1 MLKCLLLSLGLLMS
15 VSSVPLE
22 IETEPS
28 IAQEI
33 TTDESTMADIEEV
46 VTEETAYSQETVDTE
61 DIPDSLIEELFES
74 SDELQDQHTF
84 VLDNDIEETNL
95 AEAEEDDIK
104 DTVIAE
110 RKLEKLNT
118 SACAQRP
125 SNFSH
130 GVHSY
135 WFPGTMSDWLSARNI
150 CRGQCMD
157 LVSIETPAEHTVVA
171 DYLIQGDLAYIWTS
185 GRLCNFRGCDRP
197 DLQPISVAGWFWSGS
212 GVRIAPTNSTPPFW
226 GFQPWS
232 HTGHKSQFY
241 GRDIPQPDN
250 AEEEIN
256 GSTEACLAVFNDVYD
271 DGVAWHDAACYHK
284 KMFLCEDVDNV
295 QN

>member
-84 VLDNDIEETNL
+84 VLDNNIEETNL

-104 DTVIAE
+104 DNDITE

-118 SACAQRP
+118 SACAQ
-125 SNFSH
+125 S
-130 GVHSY
+130 
-135 WFPGTMSDWLSARNI
+135 
-150 CRGQCMD
+150 
-157 LVSIETPAEHTVVA
+157 
-171 DYLIQGDLAYIWTS
+171 
-185 GRLCNFRGCDRP
+185 
-197 DLQPISVAGWFWSGS
+197 
-212 GVRIAPTNSTPPFW
+212 
-226 GFQPWS
+226 
-232 HTGHKSQFY
+232 K
-241 GRDIPQPDN
+241 
-250 AEEEIN
+250 
-256 GSTEACLAVFNDVYD
+256 
-271 DGVAWHDAACYHK
+271 
-284 KMFLCEDVDNV
+284 
-295 QN
+295 

>member
-1 MLKCLLLSLGLLMS
+1 MS

-28 IAQEI
+28 IAQDI

-104 DTVIAE
+104 DNVIAE

-118 SACAQRP
+118 AACAQ
-125 SNFSH
+125 S
-130 GVHSY
+130 
-135 WFPGTMSDWLSARNI
+135 
-150 CRGQCMD
+150 
-157 LVSIETPAEHTVVA
+157 
-171 DYLIQGDLAYIWTS
+171 
-185 GRLCNFRGCDRP
+185 
-197 DLQPISVAGWFWSGS
+197 
-212 GVRIAPTNSTPPFW
+212 
-226 GFQPWS
+226 
-232 HTGHKSQFY
+232 K
-241 GRDIPQPDN
+241 
-250 AEEEIN
+250 
-256 GSTEACLAVFNDVYD
+256 
-271 DGVAWHDAACYHK
+271 
-284 KMFLCEDVDNV
+284 
-295 QN
+295 

>member
-28 IAQEI
+28 IAQDI

-104 DTVIAE
+104 DNVIAE

-118 SACAQRP
+118 SACAQ
-125 SNFSH
+125 S
-130 GVHSY
+130 
-135 WFPGTMSDWLSARNI
+135 
-150 CRGQCMD
+150 
-157 LVSIETPAEHTVVA
+157 
-171 DYLIQGDLAYIWTS
+171 
-185 GRLCNFRGCDRP
+185 
-197 DLQPISVAGWFWSGS
+197 
-212 GVRIAPTNSTPPFW
+212 
-226 GFQPWS
+226 
-232 HTGHKSQFY
+232 K
-241 GRDIPQPDN
+241 
-250 AEEEIN
+250 
-256 GSTEACLAVFNDVYD
+256 
-271 DGVAWHDAACYHK
+271 
-284 KMFLCEDVDNV
+284 
-295 QN
+295 

>member
-1 MLKCLLLSLGLLMS
+1 MS

-28 IAQEI
+28 IAQDI

-104 DTVIAE
+104 DNDITE

-118 SACAQRP
+118 AACAQ
-125 SNFSH
+125 SK
-130 GVHSY
+130 Y
-135 WFPGTMSDWLSARNI
+135 L
-150 CRGQCMD
+150 
-157 LVSIETPAEHTVVA
+157 LLAESS
-171 DYLIQGDLAYIWTS
+171 LKRW
-185 GRLCNFRGCDRP
+185 
-197 DLQPISVAGWFWSGS
+197 
-212 GVRIAPTNSTPPFW
+212 
-226 GFQPWS
+226 
-232 HTGHKSQFY
+232 
-241 GRDIPQPDN
+241 
-250 AEEEIN
+250 
-256 GSTEACLAVFNDVYD
+256 
-271 DGVAWHDAACYHK
+271 DA
-284 KMFLCEDVDNV
+284 F
-295 QN
+295 